1 MNREEVEIGG
11 FHVQIGFFNLLNSIY
26 FFHSDLIQRKKRLSL
41 CEMFVYVLVWNVWG
55 WGWERE
61 RGVYYVR
68 KKGEGSWVR
77 VNVNVNKKWAK
88 WEAAWTR
95 YYLFS
100 PTLFLYLYFLYS
112 FIFYLKYYFF
122 LFLSLPILW
131 VLIVLHVL
139 IKQPF
144 FFFEKNNFYFPFF
157 ILLNVEKYRF
167 VNF

>member
-1 MNREEVEIGG
+1 MFKLG
-11 FHVQIGFFNLLNSIY
+11 FSISWIQY
-26 FFHSDLIQRKKRLSL
+26 FLPQWFDSTKEKVISL
-41 CEMFVYVLVWNVWG
+41 WNVCLCSCLKCFEGG
-55 WGWERE
+55 WRWE

-77 VNVNVNKKWAK
+77 VNVNKKWAK

-112 FIFYLKYYFF
+112 SIFYLKYYFF

>member
-41 CEMFVYVLVWNVWG
+41 LCNVCLCSCLKCFEGG
-55 WGWERE
+55 WRWE

-139 IKQPF
+139 IKQLF
-144 FFFEKNNFYFPFF
+144 FFFFLKRTTFIFPFSF
-157 ILLNVEKYRF
+157 F
-167 VNF
+167 